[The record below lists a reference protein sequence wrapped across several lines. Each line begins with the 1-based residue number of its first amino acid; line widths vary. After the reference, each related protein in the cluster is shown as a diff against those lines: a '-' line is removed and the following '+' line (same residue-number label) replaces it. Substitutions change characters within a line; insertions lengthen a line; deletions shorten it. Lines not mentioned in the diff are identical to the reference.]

1 MALDRIL
8 TWLPNRLLA
17 TTILAMTFTPWQ
29 FIVVAVAGWM
39 NRQQQEVIE
48 YLRTENS
55 VLREKLGGK
64 CLLLNADQ
72 KRRLAA
78 CVAAIRMLAS
88 TESQVGAG
96 NPENTPGW
104 AGVSRG
110 EGEWSSQR
118 LRPSAKRPLSTFTK
132 RLSLPL
138 VLISRRMAAYSVL
151 AGVLPPRTGVQ

>member
-1 MALDRIL
+1 
-8 TWLPNRLLA
+8 
-17 TTILAMTFTPWQ
+17 MTFTPWQ

-78 CVAAIRMLAS
+78 KGKALAACLAAIRMRVS
-88 TESQVGAG
+88 TELQVGAG